1 MPEWQRTVLRL
12 RNYQKNSDDNSS
24 PATLSEGVGMAVK
37 QRISGKV
44 ICVELFAVIRREFIY
59 ISYYFYVQ
67 LRQIAFYWILG
78 MVIGSLVSVFA
89 KDAIHNCFGRIR
101 DKKWGIFGVIP
112 ASLLGIASPLCMY
125 GTIPI
130 AASFSRHGMRH
141 DWLAAF
147 MMSSVLL
154 NPQLL
159 FYSTALGGT
168 AMAVRLFSCT
178 LCGIFAGLAVHFAY
192 GKKMFFD
199 FAGFEPRASHDTDPN
214 LVIRFLKNL
223 GRNVRATALYFL
235 IGVLLSA
242 LFQRYVPADGF
253 AELFGKRNEGFGV
266 LMAATI
272 GVPLYACGGGTIP
285 LLRQWL
291 VSGMSMG
298 SAAAFMITGPATK
311 ITNLGALKIV
321 LGARRF
327 VLYLVFV
334 MVFSLV
340 TGLITNTIV

>member
-1 MPEWQRTVLRL
+1 M
-12 RNYQKNSDDNSS
+12 
-24 PATLSEGVGMAVK
+24 GVVTA
-37 QRISGKV
+37 
-44 ICVELFAVIRREFIY
+44 LRRELIY
-59 ISYYFYVQ
+59 ISYYFMVQ

-78 MVIGSLVSVFA
+78 MVVGSLVSVFA
-89 KDAIHNCFGRIR
+89 KDAIHNCFEKMK
-101 DKKWGIFGVIP
+101 DKRWGVFGIIP

-159 FYSTALGGT
+159 FYSTALGET
-168 AMAVRLFSCT
+168 AMAVRLISCT
-178 LCGIFAGLAVHFAY
+178 LCGIAAGLLVHFAY
-192 GKKMFFD
+192 GKQPFFD
-199 FAGFEPRASHDTDPN
+199 FKGFEPRASHDTDPN
-214 LVIRFLKNL
+214 PVMRFLKNL
-223 GRNVRATALYFL
+223 GRNVKATALYFL
-235 IGVLLSA
+235 LGVLLSA

-253 AELFGKRNEGFGV
+253 AALFGKSNEGFGV

-285 LLRQWL
+285 LLQQWL

-321 LGARRF
+321 LGVKRF
-327 VLYLVFV
+327 ILYIAFV
-334 MVFSLV
+334 MAFSLV
-340 TGLITNTIV
+340 TGLITNWVV